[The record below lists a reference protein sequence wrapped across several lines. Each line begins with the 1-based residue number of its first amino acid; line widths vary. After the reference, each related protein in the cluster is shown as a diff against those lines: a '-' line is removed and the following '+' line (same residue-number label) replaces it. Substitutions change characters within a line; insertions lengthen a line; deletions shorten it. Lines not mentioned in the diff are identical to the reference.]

1 MTSRVTILYIGG
13 GSASGKT
20 ELARALAR
28 ARPDTL
34 TLTED
39 DYYRCATT
47 IPGFDAARHNFDEP
61 AAKDLA
67 LLGDHLK
74 ALRRGDAIARPAY
87 DMVTHSRLAQSVACA
102 PAPLIVLEGLHA
114 MSDPT
119 LRPLF
124 DVSVFVDA
132 PEELRLSRRL
142 MRDVRQRSRSLDSV
156 IDQFR
161 DTVRPMHDLHI
172 EPQKAFVDLVL
183 SSEHG
188 TPEELAVQVL
198 ARLA

>member
-1 MTSRVTILYIGG
+1 MTTRVTILYIGG

-28 ARPDTL
+28 ARPDML

-47 IPGFDAARHNFDEP
+47 IPGFDAARYNFDEP
-61 AAKDLA
+61 VAKDLA
-67 LLGDHLK
+67 LLGAHLS
-74 ALRRGDAIARPAY
+74 ALRRGEAIERPAY
-87 DMVTHSRLAQSVACA
+87 DMASHSRLAKGVVCA

-114 MSDPT
+114 LCAPD
-119 LRPLF
+119 LRALF
-124 DVSVFVDA
+124 DVAVFVDA
-132 PEELRLSRRL
+132 PEELRLARRL
-142 MRDVRQRSRSLDSV
+142 LRDVRHRGRSVDSV

-161 DTVRPMHDLHI
+161 STVRSMHELHI
-172 EPQKAFVDLVL
+172 APQKAQVDLVL

-188 TPEELAVQVL
+188 TPEELAIQVL